1 MAWTTQLFFAAAI
14 GVVVTMSLAL
24 LRSILGPS
32 TYDRILALNSFGTKT
47 VLLIA
52 IAGFLDGRP
61 EWLDLSIVYAL
72 INFIGTLAV
81 LRFSKYGSLA
91 AATALDEDEEIPARP
106 SLEHTP

>member
-1 MAWTTQLFFAAAI
+1 MPSWTTEVFFGAAI
-14 GVVVTMSLAL
+14 GVLVTMALAL
-24 LRSILGPS
+24 LRSVLGPS

-52 IAGFLDGRP
+52 VAGFLDGRP
-61 EWLDLSIVYAL
+61 EWLDLAIVYAL

-91 AATALDEDEEIPARP
+91 GGTTLPEDEEMPERP
-106 SLEHTP
+106 SLEQP

>member
-1 MAWTTQLFFAAAI
+1 MPAWSHLVFWGASIAI
-14 GVVVTMSLAL
+14 VVTMALAL
-24 LRSILGPS
+24 LRSIVGPT

-52 IAGFLDGRP
+52 VAGFLTGRP
-61 EWLDLSIVYAL
+61 EWLDLAIVYAL

-91 AATALDEDEEIPARP
+91 AEAPLDEGEAPERP
-106 SLEHTP
+106 PEAST